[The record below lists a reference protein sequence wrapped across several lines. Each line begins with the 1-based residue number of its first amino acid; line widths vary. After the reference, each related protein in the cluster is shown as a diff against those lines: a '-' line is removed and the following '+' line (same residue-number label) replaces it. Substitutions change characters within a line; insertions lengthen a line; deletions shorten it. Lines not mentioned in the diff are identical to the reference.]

1 MGPPE
6 AGISDRFAIPTG
18 GLSSSNVELL
28 DTDTIYKKKN
38 PLLMLPDLFFYFIR
52 FNAEPTDEFCRRRLA
67 NRKPIYLGNCCFFVV
82 QCKEQRT

>member
-28 DTDTIYKKKN
+28 DTNTIYKKKSSF
-38 PLLMLPDLFFYFIR
+38 D
-52 FNAEPTDEFCRRRLA
+52 AS
-67 NRKPIYLGNCCFFVV
+67 
-82 QCKEQRT
+82 